1 MKLERV
7 FDLRVKIERV
17 VIMAKAKSLK
27 DKVIEYF
34 GEIKCYEEEKQL
46 IVVLPD
52 GLLLEDT
59 DLDDKDLTLTMTIED
74 LSAVKFVSEIT
85 VSSDI
90 SSVIVLLSKDAK
102 GLEK

>member
-1 MKLERV
+1 
-7 FDLRVKIERV
+7 
-17 VIMAKAKSLK
+17 MAKAKSMK
-27 DKVIEYF
+27 DNVVDYF
-34 GEIKCYEEEKQL
+34 GEIKCYEEKEQL

-59 DLDDKDLTLTMTIED
+59 ELDDKNLPLTMKIED

>member
-1 MKLERV
+1 
-7 FDLRVKIERV
+7 
-17 VIMAKAKSLK
+17 MAKAKSMK
-27 DKVIEYF
+27 DNVVDYF
-34 GEIKCYEEEKQL
+34 GEIKCYEEKEQL

-59 DLDDKDLTLTMTIED
+59 DLDDKNLTLTMKIED
-74 LSAVKFVSEIT
+74 LDVVKFVSEVT

-90 SSVIVLLSKDAK
+90 SSVLVLLAKDAK